1 MILFTLFFLLFLL
14 DHCIYKISG
23 HSCPLV
29 GVLVIENTS
38 QVVSMDSD
46 GNIKVWDIKKFN
58 CVQAFSVD
66 MSDEKHRFNPQSMT
80 YIPKPIKLVASG
92 RRHSLLFF

>member
-1 MILFTLFFLLFLL
+1 
-14 DHCIYKISG
+14 
-23 HSCPLV
+23 
-29 GVLVIENTS
+29 VLVIENTS

-66 MSDEKHRFNPQSMT
+66 MSDEKHRFNPQSIT
-80 YIPKPIKLVASG
+80 YIPKPIKLVAAG
-92 RRHSLLFF
+92 TKKK